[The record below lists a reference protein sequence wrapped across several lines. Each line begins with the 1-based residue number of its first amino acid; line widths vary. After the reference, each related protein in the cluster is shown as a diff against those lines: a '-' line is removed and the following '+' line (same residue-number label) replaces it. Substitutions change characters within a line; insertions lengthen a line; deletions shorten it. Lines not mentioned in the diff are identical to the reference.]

1 MIFAAFSG
9 TNTYLSHNARHCTK
23 CIEGENMKKVSKS
36 TVAGAVISAALAII
50 SFAVIPYYKSGITE
64 YNSILDKYLNF
75 FTITFIVV
83 STVAIA
89 AFGIISAV
97 CFIVIV
103 LRRNKMKKKTLKTIS
118 AVLIAVF
125 LIINIVPH
133 IGIAIIQLNES
144 SVINSVTDTADRYVR
159 FDSVFDKSDTSD
171 YREQTEFKEICDE
184 IPVNYEVQQSDF
196 NNTVTTQCISITKPD
211 LMTRYYNE
219 LQDLY
224 GDFNLKG
231 FSDDEL
237 KSMNCDDGF
246 YYTTDNTTGI
256 IVIKGDTIFNVNIWE
271 FEGMNENLMQQ
282 IAAL

>member
-1 MIFAAFSG
+1 
-9 TNTYLSHNARHCTK
+9 
-23 CIEGENMKKVSKS
+23 MKKVSKS

-64 YNSILDKYLNF
+64 YNSILDKYLNL

-89 AFGIISAV
+89 TFGIICAV

-125 LIINIVPH
+125 LVINIVPH
-133 IGIAIIQLNES
+133 IGIAVIQANES
-144 SVINSVTDTADRYVR
+144 TVIDSVTESADRYVR

-171 YREQTEFKEICDE
+171 YREQTEFKKVCDE
-184 IPVNYEVQQSDF
+184 IPVNYEVQLSDF

-219 LQDLY
+219 LQELY

-256 IVIKGDTIFNVNIWE
+256 IVIKGDTIFNVNIWG